1 MKVKAKRRA
10 HKMLLIGAVGLLG
23 IAKSYAQESDSARL
37 AQLEENVSKLE
48 VLNGFKVSGYFQ
60 GQFQYGQGNAALK
73 VGSPNTDLNSDFN
86 RIGIRRGRLKFSYEK
101 GIATGVFQIDM
112 TDKGIVL
119 KDAYLQLK
127 DLKYSASTFKVG
139 VFNRPFGY
147 EIERSSSLRESPE
160 RATVITT
167 LFPEER
173 DLGAMVSL
181 QAKKTSP
188 WNILKLDAGL
198 FAGNGIKSDIKNRKD
213 FIGHLSLNK
222 SFNETIKV
230 SGGVSYYNGS
240 VYQGTKNIYRLQN
253 NAFVVD
259 STAANKGKHAKR
271 EYFGF
276 DAQFGA
282 ITKFG
287 LTSISGEF
295 ITGTQ
300 PGDKTGSK
308 SPNSATVGTSDTY
321 IRNFS
326 GGYVCLV
333 QDFGKLPFSAVVKY
347 DWYDPNTKVSKDQ
360 IGLNGIGK
368 GDIAYQTTGL
378 GLLWKINNNLRAT
391 AYYELVKNET
401 SKNLTG
407 YDKDIK
413 DDVFTLR
420 LQYKF

>member
-1 MKVKAKRRA
+1 M
-10 HKMLLIGAVGLLG
+10 
-23 IAKSYAQESDSARL
+23 
-37 AQLEENVSKLE
+37 
-48 VLNGFKVSGYFQ
+48 
-60 GQFQYGQGNAALK
+60 
-73 VGSPNTDLNSDFN
+73 
-86 RIGIRRGRLKFSYEK
+86 
-101 GIATGVFQIDM
+101 
-112 TDKGIVL
+112 
-119 KDAYLQLK
+119 
-127 DLKYSASTFKVG
+127 G

-198 FAGNGIKSDIKNRKD
+198 FAGNGVKSDIKNRKD

-300 PGDKTGSK
+300 PGDKSGSK
-308 SPNSATVGTSDTY
+308 SPNSSTVGTSDTY
-321 IRNFS
+321 IRDFS
-326 GGYVCLV
+326 GAYVCLV
-333 QDFGKLPFSAVVKY
+333 QDLGKLPFSAVVKY
-347 DWYDPNTKVSKDQ
+347 DFYNPNTKVSKND
-360 IGLNGIGK
+360 IGLKRTGK

-378 GLLWKINNNLRAT
+378 GLLWKINNNLRTT
-391 AYYELVKNET
+391 AYYEFVKNET
-401 SKNLTG
+401 SKNLIG